1 MEMIGRIS
9 CKLLSKIK
17 STASQ
22 NLVNRSNKHWTQ
34 LQINKNQFEK
44 DDQRR
49 RVVVTGLGVV
59 SPVGCNV
66 KLAWENII
74 NGYCGIKTLNDP
86 AYESLPCKIAAKI
99 SEEDLNLDD
108 HFSKS
113 ERRSFS
119 SATAY
124 ALIAGNYWI

>member
-1 MEMIGRIS
+1 MHP
-9 CKLLSKIK
+9 
-17 STASQ
+17 TASQ
-22 NLVNRSNKHWTQ
+22 NFLKRSIKQWPRLQKNNKQ
-34 LQINKNQFEK
+34 LEK
-44 DDQRR
+44 DAPRR

-86 AYESLPCKIAAKI
+86 TFESLPCKIAAKI
-99 SEEDLNLDD
+99 GEQHLNLDD
-108 HFSKS
+108 HFPKS
-113 ERRSFS
+113 ELRSIS

-124 ALIAGNYWI
+124 ALIAGNC